1 MTYEKLDKLL
11 HEQFKI
17 SAKTIEG
24 EGSQDHPLHVS
35 MSIYVSAG
43 EEPQEMWC
51 AVAGHAILKMDGY
64 GQGYWSELAKKRE
77 ELQALAQKVSDLG
90 YEYFE
95 LHIME
100 E

>member
-1 MTYEKLDKLL
+1 MYDELEELL
-11 HEQFKI
+11 HKEFHI

-24 EGSQDHPLHVS
+24 DGSQEHPLHIS
-35 MSIYVSAG
+35 MSVYVSAG

-51 AVAGHAILKMDGY
+51 SVAGHCILKMDGY
-64 GQGYWSELAKKRE
+64 GTGYWSELAKKRE
-77 ELQALAQKVSDLG
+77 WLQALAQKISDMG